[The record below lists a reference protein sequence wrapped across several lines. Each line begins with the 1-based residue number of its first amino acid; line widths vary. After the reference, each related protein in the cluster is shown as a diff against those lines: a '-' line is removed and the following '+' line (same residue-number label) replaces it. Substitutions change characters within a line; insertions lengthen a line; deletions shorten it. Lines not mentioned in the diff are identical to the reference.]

1 MKFYNETLN
10 PKFYVKDKMIPA
22 LRKKLIDITKD
33 FLANVP
39 IKLPKIDDIQLTGS
53 LANYNYTPKSDL
65 DVHILLDFNKI
76 DEDTDLVKAALDGSP
91 LTAAHLRC

>member
-1 MKFYNETLN
+1 
-10 PKFYVKDKMIPA
+10 MIPA

-53 LANYNYTPKSDL
+53 LANYNYTPKSHL

-76 DEDTDLVKAALDGSP
+76 DEDTDLVKAALDGIRFIWNTKHDIK
-91 LTAAHLRC
+91 LKGH